1 MVDVIHWCLELG
13 VKYISVYAFSLDNF
27 QRSADEVGSLMHLA
41 EAKYQELAQV
51 GSCVHKCCLT

>member
-51 GSCVHKCCLT
+51 SSCVHKC